1 MNNLINR
8 RNKINYIIKSILTVA
23 ATISLTLFAGETKEV
38 SFNINGMTCQGCA
51 GKVSV
56 ILYKSIGV
64 SNYDV
69 SVKNKNC
76 KISYD
81 AAVTNPEAI
90 KAELSKTQFTISD
103 VVNEKQNL
111 SVFSWLKNLFN

>member
-1 MNNLINR
+1 M
-8 RNKINYIIKSILTVA
+8 NYIIKSILTVT

-38 SFNINGMTCQGCA
+38 SFNINGMTCQGCV

-56 ILYKSIGV
+56 VLDKAAGV
-64 SNYDV
+64 SNYNV

-103 VVNEKQNL
+103 VVLEKQNS
-111 SVFSWLKNLFN
+111 SVFSWLRNLFN

>member
-1 MNNLINR
+1 M
-8 RNKINYIIKSILTVA
+8 NYIIKSILVVLA
-23 ATISLTLFAGETKEV
+23 IISLTLFAGEIKEI
-38 SFNINGMTCQGCA
+38 SFNINGMTCQGCV

-56 ILYKSIGV
+56 ILDETAGV
-64 SNYDV
+64 SNYNV

-81 AAVTNPEAI
+81 AALTNPEVI

-103 VVNEKQNL
+103 VVNEKQNS
-111 SVFSWLKNLFN
+111 SVLSWLKNLFN

>member
-1 MNNLINR
+1 M
-8 RNKINYIIKSILTVA
+8 NYIIKSIITVA
-23 ATISLTLFAGETKEV
+23 VIISLTLSAGETKEV
-38 SFNINGMTCQGCA
+38 SFNINGMTCQGCV

-56 ILYKSIGV
+56 ILDKAAGV
-64 SNYDV
+64 SNYNV
-69 SVKNKNC
+69 SLNNKNC

-81 AAVTNPEAI
+81 AALTNPEDI

-103 VVNEKQNL
+103 VVNEKQNS

>member
-1 MNNLINR
+1 M
-8 RNKINYIIKSILTVA
+8 NYIIKSIFAVTA
-23 ATISLTLFAGETKEV
+23 AISLTLFAGETKEV

-56 ILYKSIGV
+56 VLDKLVGV
-64 SNYDV
+64 SNYNV
-69 SVKNKNC
+69 SVENKNC

-81 AAVTNPEAI
+81 ATLTNPEII

-103 VVNEKQNL
+103 VVNEKQKS
-111 SVFSWLKNLFN
+111 SVLSWLKNIFN

>member
-1 MNNLINR
+1 MLIV
-8 RNKINYIIKSILTVA
+8 S
-23 ATISLTLFAGETKEV
+23 ATISLTLFAGETKEI
-38 SFNINGMTCQGCA
+38 SFNINGMTCQGCV

-56 ILYKSIGV
+56 VLDKAAGV
-64 SNYDV
+64 CNYDV

-81 AAVTNPEAI
+81 AALTNTEAI

-103 VVNEKQNL
+103 VVNEKQNS
-111 SVFSWLKNLFN
+111 SVFFLLRNLFN

>member
-1 MNNLINR
+1 M
-8 RNKINYIIKSILTVA
+8 NYIIKSILTVTA
-23 ATISLTLFAGETKEV
+23 IMSLTLFAGETKEV

-56 ILYKSIGV
+56 VLDKLVGV
-64 SNYDV
+64 SNYNV
-69 SVKNKNC
+69 SVENKNC

-81 AAVTNPEAI
+81 AALTNPEAI

-103 VVNEKQNL
+103 VVSEKQNS
-111 SVFSWLKNLFN
+111 SVLSWLKNLFN

>member
-1 MNNLINR
+1 M
-8 RNKINYIIKSILTVA
+8 NYIIKSILTVA
-23 ATISLTLFAGETKEV
+23 VIISLTLFAGETKEV
-38 SFNINGMTCQGCA
+38 SFNINGMTCQGCV

-56 ILYKSIGV
+56 VLDKAAGV
-64 SNYDV
+64 SNYNV

-81 AAVTNPEAI
+81 VTLTNPKAI

-103 VVNEKQNL
+103 VVVEKQN
-111 SVFSWLKNLFN
+111 SSIFSWIKNIFN

>member
-1 MNNLINR
+1 M
-8 RNKINYIIKSILTVA
+8 NYIIKSILTVT
-23 ATISLTLFAGETKEV
+23 ATISLTLFAGERKEV
-38 SFNINGMTCQGCA
+38 SFNIIGMTCQGCA

-56 ILYKSIGV
+56 VLDKSIGV
-64 SNYDV
+64 SNYNV
-69 SVKNKNC
+69 SVENKNC

-81 AAVTNPEAI
+81 AALTNPEAI

-103 VVNEKQNL
+103 VVSEKQNS

>member
-1 MNNLINR
+1 M
-8 RNKINYIIKSILTVA
+8 NYIINSILTVA
-23 ATISLTLFAGETKEV
+23 ATISLTLFAGEIKEV

-56 ILYKSIGV
+56 VLDKSVGV
-64 SNYDV
+64 SNYNV

-81 AAVTNPEAI
+81 AALTNPETI
-90 KAELSKTQFTISD
+90 KAELSKTQFAISD
-103 VVNEKQNL
+103 VVNEKQNA
-111 SVFSWLKNLFN
+111 SVFSWMRNLFN

>member
-1 MNNLINR
+1 M
-8 RNKINYIIKSILTVA
+8 NYIIKSILTVT

-56 ILYKSIGV
+56 VLDKAVGV
-64 SNYDV
+64 SNYNV
-69 SVKNKNC
+69 SVENKNC

-81 AAVTNPEAI
+81 AALTNPEAI

-103 VVNEKQNL
+103 VVNEKQNS
-111 SVFSWLKNLFN
+111 SVFSWLRNLFN